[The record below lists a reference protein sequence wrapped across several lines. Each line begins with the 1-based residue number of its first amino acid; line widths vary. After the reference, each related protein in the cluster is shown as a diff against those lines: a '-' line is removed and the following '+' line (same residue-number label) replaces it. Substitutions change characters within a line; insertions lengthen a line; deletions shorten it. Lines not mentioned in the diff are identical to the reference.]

1 MQIFDD
7 RKLNIITLKEL
18 ELGDTFLLDGDLYI
32 VVRDSQISATIDV
45 FCITTNS
52 WHTFEYNTVVEL
64 VECEIKIV
72 K

>member
-52 WHTFEYNTVVEL
+52 WHTLEYNTVVEL